1 MISAFRRLFD
11 TRRPRLAMRA
21 KVNLVGSFG
30 VLERTDGV
38 VEAIERKGTQY
49 CLAVQW
55 HPEELTNTPEPWDR
69 NLFSAFARAVA
80 GR

>member
-1 MISAFRRLFD
+1 MIPAFRRLFD

-38 VEAIERKGTQY
+38 IEAIVGDEAYVGWANGARSVENTRH
-49 CLAVQW
+49 LVQI
-55 HPEELTNTPEPWDR
+55 T
-69 NLFSAFARAVA
+69 
-80 GR
+80 G

>member
-38 VEAIERKGTQY
+38 VEAIVGDEVYVEWANGARSVESTRH
-49 CLAVQW
+49 LVQI
-55 HPEELTNTPEPWDR
+55 T
-69 NLFSAFARAVA
+69 S
-80 GR
+80 